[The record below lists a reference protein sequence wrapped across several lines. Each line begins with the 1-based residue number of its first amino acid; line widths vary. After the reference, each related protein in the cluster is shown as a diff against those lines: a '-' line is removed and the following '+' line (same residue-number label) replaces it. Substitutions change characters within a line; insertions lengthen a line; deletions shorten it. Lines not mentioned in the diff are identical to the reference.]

1 MRWKAFIPIA
11 ILIALIVVFNIFFLD
26 NLIKRVI
33 EKTGEKIFRAKFEI
47 GHLDLS
53 FKPLSMELKRIQAAD
68 ASDEWRNLLEIDTA
82 KMSIEPFPLLS
93 KKVIINEMTCSGIQ
107 WGTERKTS
115 GKLPPK
121 KKKREEEMSA
131 VEKLMDSTKEMVA
144 EEFAALPVSNL
155 DALGK
160 EIKVDDFIDLSELK
174 SLEAIEEV
182 KNDIE
187 EKYKKWD
194 ERVKGLKIK
203 EEADRINRN
212 IKKIEKVKINTVEDI
227 PKVKETIDR
236 LNEIKK
242 SLDKIDKEVK
252 DTQKSFKEDLNYVN
266 KTINRI
272 NEIKDSDYKLI
283 VGKLKLESLETGNI
297 SRIIF
302 GPIWVGRV
310 NKALYW
316 VETARK
322 YMPPKG
328 EEKKEKVKKERRK
341 GRDIKFPLKVVLPKF
356 LVKKVNVSGGKEEFL
371 SFEGLV
377 TDITSNQSLLGRPTN
392 IDLSGKFMKHKL
404 SDITFTG
411 LINHVTEK
419 PKDSFKLT
427 VKGIDMKGASL
438 GKVEY
443 IPTEVKKGT
452 VDINTTFSLEEDYL
466 ENEIKAEMKRVE
478 FVTKKGLKKNSF
490 EYIINDVFSSINL
503 LTLGGKLYGRP
514 DDLKF
519 TLSSNLDKIIAQ
531 KIKAI
536 FGKMLEEAKRQI
548 RDRLDGIIEEKRG
561 ELVKIYDKKMG
572 ELNDKI
578 KANTGLV
585 QEQLDIVDARIK
597 EGQKEMNQT
606 LEKER
611 KKKEDEL
618 KKEIEKGLKK
628 IF

>member
-11 ILIALIVVFNIFFLD
+11 ILVALIVVFNIFFLD
-26 NLIKRVI
+26 NLVKRVI

-53 FKPLSMELKRIQAAD
+53 FKPLSMELRRIQAAD
-68 ASDEWRNLLEIDTA
+68 ASDEWRNLFEMDTA
-82 KMSIEPFPLLS
+82 RMSIEPFPLLS
-93 KKVIINEMTCSGIQ
+93 KKLIINDMTCSGIQ

-121 KKKREEEMSA
+121 KKKREEEKGA

-144 EEFAALPVSNL
+144 EEFSALPVSNL
-155 DALGK
+155 DALSK
-160 EIKVDDFIDLSELK
+160 EIKVDDFIDLSELQ
-174 SLEAIEEV
+174 SLKAIEEV
-182 KNDIE
+182 RNDVE

-194 ERVKGLKIK
+194 ERVKGIKVK

-236 LNEIKK
+236 LNEIKR
-242 SLDKIDKEVK
+242 SLDKINREVK

-272 NEIKDSDYKLI
+272 NEIKDSDYKLVI
-283 VGKLKLESLETGNI
+283 GKLKLESLETGNI
-297 SRIIF
+297 SRIVF

-316 VETARK
+316 VDTARK

-328 EEKKEKVKKERRK
+328 KEEKKEIKKERRK
-341 GRDIKFPLKVVLPKF
+341 GRDINFPLKVVLPKF
-356 LVKKVNVSGGKEEFL
+356 LIRKVDVSGGKEDFL
-371 SFEGLV
+371 SFEGV
-377 TDITSNQSLLGRPTN
+377 VNDITSNQSLLGRPTK

-404 SDITFTG
+404 SDIIFTG
-411 LINHVTEK
+411 SIDHVTEK
-419 PKDSFKLT
+419 AKDNFDLT

-443 IPTEVKKGT
+443 IPTKVKKGT
-452 VDINTTFSLEEDYL
+452 VDIATTFSLEEDYL
-466 ENEIKAEMKRVE
+466 ENEIKAEAKKVE
-478 FVTKKGLKKNSF
+478 FVTKKDLKKNSF
-490 EYIINDVFSSINL
+490 EYIINDAFSSINL
-503 LTLGGKLYGRP
+503 LTLGGRLYGRP
-514 DDLKF
+514 GDLKF
-519 TLSSNLDKIIAQ
+519 NLSSNLDKIIAQ

-548 RDRLDGIIEEKRG
+548 RDRLDGIVEEKRG
-561 ELVKIYDKKMG
+561 ELVKIYNEKMG
-572 ELNDKI
+572 ELNEKI
-578 KANTGLV
+578 KANTALV
-585 QEQLDIVDARIK
+585 QEQLDAVDARIK
-597 EGQKEMNQT
+597 EGQKEIDKT
-606 LEKER
+606 LGRER

-618 KKEIEKGLKK
+618 KREIEKGLKQ